1 MLEHIEKLCDSLE
14 DLGDYTVKVWKDDRT
29 LSEAFGWNCPGLTRH
44 DLGGMATKLAARIR
58 NADIQDIDS
67 QTLNVIES
75 YPGRI
80 EYIKSNT
87 VPHLY
92 NGNATGAFPA
102 YIQTIEAIEA
112 LLRPHLDWQEIS
124 DNRLIPTKL
133 RNRLRSMQATLD
145 EIVPDRNELQ
155 ASIKQIADAT
165 EAADS
170 LPADLESLKRAR
182 NEVEKISTSSA
193 TALGRVEEHHK
204 QSEQFAKKAQ
214 GSAEEADKLVKQCQE
229 AYRITTTTG
238 LAASFDARAKSLNNS
253 MWAWVVGL
261 LVALGIGT
269 IIGSSRVRELT
280 AALQNETHWAIVLT
294 HAVLSAL
301 SVGAPIWFAWLATK
315 QIGQRF
321 RLAEDYGFKA
331 SVAKAYEGYRRE
343 AARIDKAFEARL
355 FGSALTRLEEA
366 PLRLVEE
373 TTHGSP
379 WHELVSSKA
388 FQSAMDA
395 VPSLRKKF
403 LDITVDK
410 NINNTLSEEPLA
422 PKS

>member
-1 MLEHIEKLCDSLE
+1 VLKQIEQLCDSLE
-14 DLGDYTVKVWKDDRT
+14 ELGDYTVKAWSDDRT

-44 DLGGMATKLAARIR
+44 DLGGMATKLADRIR
-58 NADIQDIDS
+58 SADVEDVDPK
-67 QTLNVIES
+67 TLTVIED
-75 YPGRI
+75 YPNRI
-80 EYIKSNT
+80 EYLRDNT
-87 VPHLY
+87 VQYLY
-92 NGNATGAFPA
+92 NGNAVNAAPA
-102 YIQTIEAIEA
+102 YIQTIESLESF
-112 LLRPHLDWQEIS
+112 LKPYLDWQEIT
-124 DNRLIPTKL
+124 DNRLIPAKL
-133 RNRLRSMQATLD
+133 HRRLRSMQASLD
-145 EIVPDRNELQ
+145 EIIPDRDGLQ
-155 ASIKQIADAT
+155 ASIKQISDAT

-182 NEVEKISTSSA
+182 NEVDKISTSSA
-193 TALGRVEEHHK
+193 TTLGRVEENHK
-204 QSEQFAKKAQ
+204 QSEQSAKKAQ
-214 GSAEEADKLVKQCQE
+214 ASADEAAKLVQQCQE

-261 LVALGIGT
+261 LVALSIGT
-269 IIGSSRVRELT
+269 VIGGIRVRELT
-280 AALQNETHWAIVLT
+280 SALQSETHWAIVLT
-294 HAVLSAL
+294 HVVLSTL

-388 FQSAMDA
+388 FQSAMDK
-395 VPSLRKKF
+395 VPSLRQKF
-403 LDITVDK
+403 LDITVDRNAEKTSPDEPVSPK
-410 NINNTLSEEPLA
+410 N
-422 PKS
+422 